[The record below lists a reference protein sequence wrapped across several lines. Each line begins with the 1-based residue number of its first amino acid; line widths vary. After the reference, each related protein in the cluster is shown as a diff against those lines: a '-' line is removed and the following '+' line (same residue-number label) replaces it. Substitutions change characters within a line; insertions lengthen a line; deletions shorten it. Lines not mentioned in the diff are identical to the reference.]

1 MTLVPQE
8 ELSARSKVDEGGKI
22 ETNRVSRVIHGIRD
36 MIKSDGLRIGD
47 VLPSETAVGE
57 ALGVSRVVVREAF
70 RSMAA
75 LGIIDVGNG
84 RRARVAAVDPE
95 VLALVIDH
103 GVETDQ
109 VSIQQILDVRRTIE
123 MRTVGLAAMLRSDR
137 EAREISEHA
146 ATMRRRFSDA
156 EAVMESDI
164 AFHRAIARASRNPMF
179 ALIVNSFHVV
189 TRQTWRIGWQ
199 ARPTDEDRMLSVAC
213 HEAIAQAIASHDRQS
228 AEILMAS
235 HFDNTVKMLL
245 DSGIN

>member
-1 MTLVPQE
+1 MSGLDHPRDIANGDSVAPQPI
-8 ELSARSKVDEGGKI
+8 S
-22 ETNRVSRVIHGIRD
+22 NRVSRVVHGIRQL
-36 MIKSDGLRIGD
+36 IKSNNLRIGD
-47 VLPSETAVGE
+47 VLPSETSVGNT
-57 ALGVSRVVVREAF
+57 LGVSRVVVREAF
-70 RSMAA
+70 RSMSA

-123 MRTVGLAAMLRSDR
+123 MRTVGLAALLRSER
-137 EAREISEHA
+137 EAEEIA
-146 ATMRRRFSDA
+146 AYAAQMRAGFVDD
-156 EAVMESDI
+156 ETVMENDI
-164 AFHRAIARASRNPMF
+164 AFHSAIARASRNPMF

-199 ARPTDEDRMLSVAC
+199 ARPTDEDRMRSVAC
-213 HEAIAQAIASHDRQS
+213 HEDIAQAITEQDRRA
-228 AEILMAS
+228 AESLMAN

>member
-1 MTLVPQE
+1 MTLNSQDMP
-8 ELSARSKVDEGGKI
+8 AGMAPPGTDEPDH
-22 ETNRVSRVIHGIRD
+22 NRVSRVVRGIRKL
-36 MIKSDGLRIGD
+36 IRTEGLRTGD
-47 VLPSETAVGE
+47 VLPSETSVGA

-84 RRARVAAVDPE
+84 RRARVAAVDHE

-103 GVETDQ
+103 GVETNQ

-137 EAREISEHA
+137 EAREIADLA
-146 ATMRRRFSDA
+146 AAMRRDFTDP
-156 EAVMESDI
+156 EAVMNSDI
-164 AFHRAIARASRNPMF
+164 AFHRAIAEASRNPMF
-179 ALIVNSFHVV
+179 AMLVNSFHVV

-199 ARPTDEDRMLSVAC
+199 ARPTDEDRMGSVAC
-213 HEAIAQAIASHDRQS
+213 HEAIAVAIANRNRPEAQV
-228 AEILMAS
+228 LMAN